1 MPQRPLS
8 KIKVIK
14 AAFVKGKRINREE
27 KKEENMAEQEKVGAL
42 PVEDSIKETPH
53 KTPAGEKRKKIWERM
68 KRGKQIYIML
78 LPVMLFYILFSYVP
92 MYGIILAWKRY
103 LPDMGILG
111 SPDVGWKYFE
121 QFFTRPAMFRAL
133 KNTLV
138 ISFLKL
144 LFCFPAPII
153 LAIFLN
159 EVRVAKYRKL
169 LQWMVYLPY
178 FISWVVI
185 GGLVKQMLAID
196 DGLFNNILAAFG
208 KDRVAFLQTSSYFYP
223 ILILTE
229 LWKGMG
235 WGTVIY
241 IAAISGIDPCLYEAA
256 TIDGCK
262 RFGHMRYIT
271 FPSLLP
277 IITVMF
283 ILQLGNIMN
292 AGFDSVYNLYNDTI
306 LDVSEIIDTLV
317 YTEGIGGKQEFS
329 TAVGLF
335 KNVINFILLI
345 GGNALTKKING
356 YSMYSLD

>member
-1 MPQRPLS
+1 
-8 KIKVIK
+8 
-14 AAFVKGKRINREE
+14 
-27 KKEENMAEQEKVGAL
+27 MAE
-42 PVEDSIKETPH
+42 KEN
-53 KTPAGEKRKKIWERM
+53 AGSLTRRASTKIASAPNRTGGRAKKIWGRM
-68 KRGKQIYIML
+68 KRGWQIYLML
-78 LPVMLFYILFSYVP
+78 LPVMVFYILFSYVP
-92 MYGIILAWKRY
+92 MNGIVLAWKEY
-103 LPDMGILG
+103 LPKQGIWG
-111 SPDVGWKYFE
+111 SPGVGWKYFE
-121 QFFTRPAMFRAL
+121 QFFTRPSMFRAL
-133 KNTLV
+133 KNTIV
-138 ISFLKL
+138 ISLLKL
-144 LFCFPAPII
+144 VFCFPAPIF
-153 LAIFLN
+153 LAILLN
-159 EVRVAKYRKL
+159 EVHSQRYRKT

-185 GGLVKQMLAID
+185 GGIVKQLLAVD
-196 DGLFNNILAAFG
+196 DGLFNNILAGMG
-208 KDRVAFLQTSSYFYP
+208 KDRVAFLQNSSYFYP

-241 IAAISGIDPCLYEAA
+241 IAAISGIDPCLCEAA

-292 AGFDSVYNLYNDTI
+292 AGFDSVYNLYNKTI

-317 YTEGIGGKQEFS
+317 YSKSQGKNPSYEFA

-335 KNVINFILLI
+335 KNVINFVLLF
-345 GGNALTKKING
+345 GGNLLTKKING

>member
-8 KIKVIK
+8 KIKAIK

-27 KKEENMAEQEKVGAL
+27 KKEENMTEQEKAGSL

-241 IAAISGIDPCLYEAA
+241 IAAISGI
-256 TIDGCK
+256 
-262 RFGHMRYIT
+262 
-271 FPSLLP
+271 PSLLP